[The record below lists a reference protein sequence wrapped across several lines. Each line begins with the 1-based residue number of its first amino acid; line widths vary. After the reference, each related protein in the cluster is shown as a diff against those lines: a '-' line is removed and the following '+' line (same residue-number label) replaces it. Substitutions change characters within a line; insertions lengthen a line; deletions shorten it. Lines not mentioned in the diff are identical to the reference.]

1 MSHANR
7 DRVLFPVSTL
17 FISFSC
23 FVLMG
28 LLVLCWIWVVGLGIL
43 PLFPTLK
50 IEIQCFTTKCDV
62 YYRVFVYLIKLKK
75 LLSISSL
82 LKTFKSWML
91 FLHHLAWLCDF
102 SLCYVSLL
110 IWWITLMLEYW
121 TSFGFL
127 EQILLSCGVV

>member
-1 MSHANR
+1 MSHAKR
-7 DRVLFPVSTL
+7 DSFLFPLSTL

-50 IEIQCFTTKCDV
+50 IEIQCFTTKYDV
-62 YYRVFVYLIKLKK
+62 DYRVFLYILFQVEEVTCH
-75 LLSISSL
+75 SL
-82 LKTFKSWML
+82 LKTFKIMNAISASFGIIVW
-91 FLHHLAWLCDF
+91 FF
-102 SLCYVSLL
+102 SFYVSLL
-110 IWWITLMLEYW
+110 IWWIRLMLEYW

>member
-1 MSHANR
+1 MSRANR
-7 DRVLFPVSTL
+7 DSFLFPVFTL

-23 FVLMG
+23 FLPMG

-50 IEIQCFTTKCDV
+50 IEIQYFTTKYDV
-62 YYRVFVYLIKLKK
+62 YYRVFVYILYQVEEVTFY
-75 LLSISSL
+75 SS
-82 LKTFKSWML
+82 LKTFKIMNAI
-91 FLHHLAWLCDF
+91 LASLVWSCDF
-102 SLCYVSLL
+102 SLCYVNLL
-110 IWWITLMLEYW
+110 IWWIAFMLEYW